1 MKHSS
6 LPAPSFS
13 LAEWLEHPRW
23 TQRRRQVL
31 GLLLALLLLLA
42 SRAQA
47 ATRHPVGTAPGPRC
61 PSLEAALAA
70 AVPASAAAPA
80 ALRQRAAHN

>member
-47 ATRHPVGTAPGPRC
+47 ANSHPVGIAPGPGR
-61 PSLEAALAA
+61 PGLNAALAA

-80 ALRQRAAHN
+80 ALCPRVAHD